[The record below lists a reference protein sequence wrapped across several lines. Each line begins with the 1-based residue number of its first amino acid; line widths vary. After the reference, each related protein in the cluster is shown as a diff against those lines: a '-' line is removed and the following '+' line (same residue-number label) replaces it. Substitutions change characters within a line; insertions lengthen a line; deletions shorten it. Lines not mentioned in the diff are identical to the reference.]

1 MTIGSRLHD
10 NDEITEHTEYIL
22 PETALKSLGIF
33 LGLTAIN
40 DTTHFFSFGKLLN
53 EQMDTALQLSRIY
66 IFLLVCLFPP
76 RITAIISTD
85 TDTSARVSKL

>member
-1 MTIGSRLHD
+1 MTLGSRLHD

-40 DTTHFFSFGKLLN
+40 DTTHFFSFGNLLN
-53 EQMDTALQLSRIY
+53 EQMDTALQLSHIY
-66 IFLLVCLFPP
+66 IYFYWFACFRPELRLSYRRTRTHP
-76 RITAIISTD
+76 RA
-85 TDTSARVSKL
+85 